1 MIHMT
6 LDLKPEAKQRPRFNR
21 TTGRAYTAEKTRK
34 FENAVN
40 ALAKEHVSEPLNGAV
55 SLSIVFV
62 APRLKAEPKSQA
74 ERKYKTSRPD
84 LSNLIK
90 SLEDGLEGALFNN
103 DAQVVKLSAE
113 KVYAGLGESPHIE
126 ITASV
131 IPVLFSADESE
142 QSRQSVQSSAEG
154 GARMRESK
162 PSGTDNRRAQKEA
175 RREQNR
181 IEHRITQQR
190 KYDEMR
196 AEKKREE
203 YERGK
208 MKLRELI
215 DGRAQEELEIQRI
228 RQAEPKGYSVAL
240 LRRTRA
246 LKRRQ
251 SEGGG

>member
-84 LSNLIK
+84 LSNMIK
-90 SLEDGLEGALFNN
+90 SLEDGLQGALFHD

-126 ITASV
+126 ITASI

-142 QSRQSVQSSAEG
+142 QSRQSVQSSADER
-154 GARMRESK
+154 ARSREEK
-162 PSGTDNRRAQKEA
+162 RA
-175 RREQNR
+175 RREANR
-181 IEHRITQQR
+181 KEHRDKQR
-190 KYDEMR
+190 LRDEKMSRDRGVQKLKVARLGLNQLRDEEEARLARYR
-196 AEKKREE
+196 A
-203 YERGK
+203 
-208 MKLRELI
+208 
-215 DGRAQEELEIQRI
+215 I
-228 RQAEPKGYSVAL
+228 RDKH
-240 LRRTRA
+240 
-246 LKRRQ
+246 
-251 SEGGG
+251 

>member
-34 FENAVN
+34 FENAVK
-40 ALAKEHVSEPLNGAV
+40 ALAKEHISEPLNGAV

-62 APRLKAEPKSQA
+62 APRLKAEPKSQT

-84 LSNLIK
+84 LSNMIK
-90 SLEDGLEGALFNN
+90 SLEDGLQGALFHD

-142 QSRQSVQSSAEG
+142 QSRQSRQSVQSSADER
-154 GARMRESK
+154 ARSREEK
-162 PSGTDNRRAQKEA
+162 RIRREANRKEHRVKQRLRDEKLSRDRGVQKLKVARLGLNQQRDEEEA
-175 RREQNR
+175 RLAR
-181 IEHRITQQR
+181 
-190 KYDEMR
+190 YR
-196 AEKKREE
+196 A
-203 YERGK
+203 
-208 MKLRELI
+208 
-215 DGRAQEELEIQRI
+215 I
-228 RQAEPKGYSVAL
+228 RDKH
-240 LRRTRA
+240 
-246 LKRRQ
+246 
-251 SEGGG
+251 